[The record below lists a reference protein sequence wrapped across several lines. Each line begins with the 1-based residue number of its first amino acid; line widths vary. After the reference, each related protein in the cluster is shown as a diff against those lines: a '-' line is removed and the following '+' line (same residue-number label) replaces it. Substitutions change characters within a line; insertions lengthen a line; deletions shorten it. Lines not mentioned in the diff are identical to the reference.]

1 MPSVIK
7 TVIFTILVP
16 GTVTVYL
23 PYRLLGPG
31 ATVASPFGLLGALP
45 IVLGAMVYLWCAWDF
60 AMAGHGTPAP
70 IDPPKILVATG
81 PYRVVRNP
89 MYMGVLLIL
98 LGESVAF
105 ASFPILY
112 YALVV
117 WLFFHL
123 FVVLYEEPT
132 LRQKFGSSYQ
142 EYCNT
147 VSRWIPR
154 PPRQDQSRSSTEQQV
169 DSMAWILER
178 IEVVARARCH
188 VDRAPLC
195 GLERHAG
202 S

>member
-1 MPSVIK
+1 ME
-7 TVIFTILVP
+7 
-16 GTVTVYL
+16 
-23 PYRLLGPG
+23 RQ
-31 ATVASPFGLLGALP
+31 
-45 IVLGAMVYLWCAWDF
+45 
-60 AMAGHGTPAP
+60 
-70 IDPPKILVATG
+70 PPLIRPQSLSQQG

-105 ASFPILY
+105 ASIPILY

-154 PPRQDQSRSSTEQQV
+154 PPR
-169 DSMAWILER
+169 
-178 IEVVARARCH
+178 
-188 VDRAPLC
+188 
-195 GLERHAG
+195 
-202 S
+202 